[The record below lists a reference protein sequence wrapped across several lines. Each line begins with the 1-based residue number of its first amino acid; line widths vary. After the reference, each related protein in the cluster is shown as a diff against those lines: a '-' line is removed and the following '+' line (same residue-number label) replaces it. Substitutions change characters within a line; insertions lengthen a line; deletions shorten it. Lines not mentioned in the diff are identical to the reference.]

1 MNYWRSLVEVLN
13 HPLNKDS
20 KPSTFLRIMWWK
32 CNQALFH
39 FPAIVQLTPEA
50 QCICHPERSYAGQ
63 VIDTKF
69 PEYAEMKLIYNIV
82 RSEDVFI
89 DVGADIGT
97 YSLIAASKITT
108 GNVYAFEPKR
118 CKSLFG

>member
-1 MNYWRSLVEVLN
+1 MNYWRSLLVVLN

-20 KPSTFLRIMWWK
+20 KPNTFLRIMWWK
-32 CNQALFH
+32 CNQALCH

-50 QCICHPERSYAGQ
+50 QCICDSERSYVGQ

-89 DVGADIGT
+89 DVEADIGT
-97 YSLIAASKITT
+97 YSLIAASKITI
-108 GNVYAFEPKR
+108 GKVYAFEATR
-118 CKSLFG
+118 CKSLIS